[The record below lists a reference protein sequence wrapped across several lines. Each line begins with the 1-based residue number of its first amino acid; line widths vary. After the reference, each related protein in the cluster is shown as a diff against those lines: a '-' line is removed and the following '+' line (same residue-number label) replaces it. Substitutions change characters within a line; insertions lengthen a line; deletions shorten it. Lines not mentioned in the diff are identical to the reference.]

1 MKAMSKNAVYTA
13 VHTLHKLAVD
23 AQLNYSL
30 DQFEQNKAYN
40 KYVINSTERR
50 PENTFDVMVWVV
62 RHAYHVPQ
70 IIRNLYLEAA
80 LVPYEGYGTQ
90 DVMFELPAS
99 ADIWAAYQRRVLI
112 TLIAERDALGY
123 KG

>member
-1 MKAMSKNAVYTA
+1 MKAMTKNAMYTA

-50 PENTFDVMVWVV
+50 PENTFEAMVWAV
-62 RHAYHVPQ
+62 RHAHHVPQ
-70 IIRNLYLEAA
+70 IVRRLYLELA
-80 LVPYEGYGTQ
+80 LVPVESYGTRE
-90 DVMFELPAS
+90 VIFELPGS
-99 ADIWAAYQRRVLI
+99 ADIWAAYQREVLV
-112 TLIAERDALGY
+112 TLVAERDALSLG
-123 KG
+123 